1 MRRTVQKYGVIIVI
15 ILAVILLFQKVNLFP
30 SFKDIFKSQP
40 LAIEET
46 PIILKEI
53 NTLAQLITVTFTD
66 ELVMDTAKIGNG
78 LPSLLPTGIGTM
90 LVPGI
95 DRLVMIGRGKVLAGT
110 DLKNI
115 RNEDIQ
121 VSGDSIH
128 VILPHAEILQSI
140 MNPSDIETFEES
152 GTWDDAAAT
161 ALKIKIR
168 NEITQRAI
176 LQNILQQADERC
188 RNIIGTFLKNTGWA
202 AVRKFKIF
210 LTSHF

>member
-1 MRRTVQKYGVIIVI
+1 MRRTVQKYGIIIVI
-15 ILAVILLFQKVNLFP
+15 ILAVIFLFQKINLFP

-40 LAIEET
+40 LVIEET

-66 ELVMDTAKIGNG
+66 EIVMDTAKIGNS
-78 LPSLLPTGIGTM
+78 LPSLLPTGIGTL

-110 DLKNI
+110 NLKNI

-121 VSGDSIH
+121 VTGDSIH
-128 VILPHAEILQSI
+128 VILPHAEILQAI

-168 NEITQRAI
+168 NEITQRA
-176 LQNILQQADERC
+176 LQQNILQQADERC
-188 RNIIGTFLKNTGWA
+188 SNIIETFLKNTG
-202 AVRKFKIF
+202 FKKVEIEVK
-210 LTSHF
+210 H

>member
-1 MRRTVQKYGVIIVI
+1 MRRTVQKYGIIIVI
-15 ILAVILLFQKVNLFP
+15 ILAVIFLFQKVNLFP
-30 SFKDIFKSQP
+30 SFKDLFKSQP
-40 LAIEET
+40 LVIEET

-66 ELVMDTAKIGNG
+66 EIVMDTAKIGNS

-121 VSGDSIH
+121 VTGDSIH
-128 VILPHAEILQSI
+128 VILPHAEILQAI

-152 GTWDDAAAT
+152 GTWDDDAAT

-168 NEITQRAI
+168 NEVTRRAI
-176 LQNILQQADERC
+176 QQNILQQADERC
-188 RNIIGTFLKNTGWA
+188 NNIIETFLKNTG
-202 AVRKFKIF
+202 FKKVEIEF
-210 LTSHF
+210 KN